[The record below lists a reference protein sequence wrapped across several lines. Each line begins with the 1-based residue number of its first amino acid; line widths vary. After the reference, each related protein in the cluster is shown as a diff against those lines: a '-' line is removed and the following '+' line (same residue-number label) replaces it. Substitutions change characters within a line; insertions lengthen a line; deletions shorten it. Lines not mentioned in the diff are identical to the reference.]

1 MFWEKQNVVRLIS
14 VHKSKGL
21 EFPVVILAGLGNDFN
36 FRDLSRDLLLHPELG
51 FGPMVINPQL
61 SLKYPSMAYRAVR
74 NSLQRADLAEEMRVL
89 YVALTRAREKLI
101 LVGSTRK
108 LDEQRREWSAYADG
122 DEILP
127 APLLVSAKCY
137 LDWLGPAL
145 AGCAEHD
152 RRWDICCW
160 GTAGRGPAGIPPAPV
175 SDHRPG
181 IESSPCSPGRL
192 PTGLAGNWTGVSLIY
207 P

>member
-1 MFWEKQNVVRLIS
+1 MPCPGAVKGRPIPASLYERAAQFDQFARRGLFRFLRFVEKLQERDQDLGTADVLGENENVVRLIS

-74 NSLQRADLAEEMRVL
+74 NSLQRANLAEEMRVL

-137 LDWLGPAL
+137 LDWLGP
-145 AGCAEHD
+145 
-152 RRWDICCW
+152 R
-160 GTAGRGPAGIPPAPV
+160 
-175 SDHRPG
+175 
-181 IESSPCSPGRL
+181 PGRL
-192 PTGLAGNWTGVSLIY
+192 CRA
-207 P
+207 